1 MIDETTKCDV
11 CGVQRKE
18 VNHWYLVR
26 ANRSGLHFPRKR
38 ALGDKDVCGQACA
51 HLLLDRWLATGSI
64 EKQMTEGTPKLPRAQ
79 QRGAPSELQGID
91 ADQGAHGN

>member
-1 MIDETTKCDV
+1 VIDETTKCDV

-64 EKQMTEGTPKLPRAQ
+64 EKQMTEGTPKLPEAAQ
-79 QRGAPSELQGID
+79 
-91 ADQGAHGN
+91 